1 MSSWWGLPILGSE
14 HGAQIDR
21 LLLLT
26 HLFMAAIFVGWFI
39 YGIYVLFRFRSSRNP
54 QASHDGARSKATYY
68 IEAGVIVIEVLLLVA
83 LSVPFWSRYVVAV
96 PDESEALQVRVVAQQ
111 YAWNFHYAGKD
122 GVFGRTD
129 QSFIDDELNPVGLD
143 RDDPYGADDIVV
155 RNQLYVP
162 LKKPVVL
169 WLSSQ
174 DVIHSFN
181 IPEMRVKQ
189 DVIPGVRTHI
199 SFVPNLSTVDYQ
211 KLKGSDDR
219 TFEIACAQLCGLG
232 HYRMRGFL
240 NVLEPEAFDAWFEEN
255 TPDPDAVEEYD
266 PFFS

>member
-1 MSSWWGLPILGSE
+1 MSTWWGLPVLGSE

-21 LLLLT
+21 LLILT
-26 HLFMAAIFVGWFI
+26 HLFMAAIFTGWFV
-39 YGIYVLFRFRSSRNP
+39 YGIYALIRFRESRSPKANH
-54 QASHDGARSKATYY
+54 AGARSKATYY
-68 IEAGVIVIEVLLLVA
+68 VEAGVIAIEVLLLVA
-83 LSVPFWSRYVVAV
+83 LSIPFWSRYVVAV
-96 PDESEALQVRVVAQQ
+96 ADEDGALHVRVVAQQ

-129 QSFIDDELNPVGLD
+129 QSFLDDELNPVGLD
-143 RDDPYGADDIVV
+143 RDDPYGSDDIVV
-155 RNQLYVP
+155 RNQLHVP
-162 LKKPVVL
+162 LRRPVVL

-174 DVIHSFN
+174 DVIHSLN

-189 DVIPGVRTHI
+189 DVIPGVQTHI
-199 SFVPNLSTVDYQ
+199 SFVPTLSTAEYR
-211 KLKGSDDR
+211 KWKGSDDR

-240 NVLEPEAFDAWFEEN
+240 HVLETEAFDEWFEDN
-255 TPDPDAVEEYD
+255 TPDPDAEADYD

>member
-1 MSSWWGLPILGSE
+1 MSEWWGLPVLGSE

-21 LLLLT
+21 LLILT
-26 HLFMAAIFVGWFI
+26 HLFMAAIFIGWFV
-39 YGIYVLFRFRSSRNP
+39 YGTYVLFRFRKSRNP
-54 QASHDGARSKATYY
+54 QASHGGARSTATYY

-96 PDESEALQVRVVAQQ
+96 PNEADALQVRVVAQQ

-122 GVFGRTD
+122 GLFGQTNAAL
-129 QSFIDDELNPVGLD
+129 IDDELNPVGLD
-143 RDDPYGADDIVV
+143 RDDPNGKDDIVL

-162 LKKPVVL
+162 LNQPVVL

-199 SFVPNLSTVDYQ
+199 SFIPTMSTAAYRER
-211 KLKGSDDR
+211 KGSEGR

-240 NVLEPEAFDAWFEEN
+240 YVLESEAFDQWIEDN
-255 TPDPDAVEEYD
+255 TPDPDAQEEYD

>member
-1 MSSWWGLPILGSE
+1 MSEWWGLPVLGSE

-21 LLLLT
+21 LLIVT
-26 HLFMAAIFVGWFI
+26 HLFMAIIFVGWFI
-39 YGIYVLFRFRSSRNP
+39 YGAYVLFRFRKSRNP
-54 QASHDGARSKATYY
+54 HASHQGARSRATYY
-68 IEAGVIVIEVLLLVA
+68 IEAGVIAVEVLLLVA

-96 PDESEALQVRVVAQQ
+96 PDESDAFQVRVVAQQ

-122 GVFGRTD
+122 GVFGQT
-129 QSFIDDELNPVGLD
+129 SVSLIDDELNPVGLD
-143 RDDPYGADDIVV
+143 REDPHAKDDIVL

-162 LKKPVVL
+162 LNQPVLL
-169 WLSSQ
+169 WMSSQ
-174 DVIHSFN
+174 DVIHSLN

-189 DVIPGVRTHI
+189 DVIPGVRSHI
-199 SFVPNLSTVDYQ
+199 SFTPTMSTEEYR
-211 KLKGSDDR
+211 KRKGSDDR

-240 NVLEPEAFDAWFEEN
+240 TVLEPEAFEQWFEEN
-255 TPDPDAVEEYD
+255 TPDPAAQEEYD

>member
-1 MSSWWGLPILGSE
+1 MSQWWGLPVLGSE

-21 LLLLT
+21 LLVYT
-26 HLFMAAIFVGWFI
+26 HVFMALLFMGWFV
-39 YGIYVLFRFRSSRNP
+39 YGVYVLFRFRKSRNP
-54 QASHDGARSKATYY
+54 RANHDGARSRATYY
-68 IEAGVIVIEVLLLVA
+68 IEAGVIVIEVLLLVG
-83 LSVPFWSRYVVAV
+83 LSIPFWSRYVVAV
-96 PDESEALQVRVVAQQ
+96 PNEDEALQVRVVAQQ
-111 YAWNFHYAGKD
+111 FAWNFHYAGKD

-129 QSFIDDELNPVGLD
+129 ASFVDDELNPVGLD
-143 RDDPYGADDIVV
+143 REDPYGKDDIVT
-155 RNQLYVP
+155 RNQLYVSVN
-162 LKKPVVL
+162 KPVVL

-199 SFVPNLSTVDYQ
+199 SFVPTMSTAQYR
-211 KLKGSDDR
+211 KLKGDETR

-240 NVLEPEAFDAWFEEN
+240 NVLEPEAFQQWIEDN
-255 TPDPDAVEEYD
+255 TPNPEAEAEYD